1 LSAFGHNSGTKR
13 LAFGS
18 WKSVIFTVIFL
29 SVATST
35 VISHSAFAGR
45 EINSRLSYGNAG
57 AYCGGSGTKGMV
69 WLTNDGSDYYSERVI
84 VDSNTVWASV
94 EVHGAVNSCSTPPKN
109 PAYPNIQTWAVW
121 VMVDGGSA
129 GRLTITN
136 TEFYR
141 GNIPRS
147 AMYAWSSGQENN
159 PAGRLSASLNLAGI
173 APCSSAVNQIA
184 TGSTTVGISRRL
196 ELRQYN
202 AAYRPP
208 PVVNTLG
215 SGTEYVTVPVTRNC
229 PLDYN
234 LNPSITVSPAA
245 ASTGTSVQPAPL
257 VNNSGA
263 TSSSAAQWQ
272 VTTFTI
278 APGRPVPG
286 GGLDGSVPTTHYG
299 NGATVISSGNQAF
312 PRGNQP
318 LSAPAQTI
326 ADLPVGTKVC
336 FALSVQPVTQANG
349 SWSHSAPACVT
360 VAKSPKVDVLGGDL
374 NVGHSSVTKSNII
387 TSLSNKSGKFYGSW
401 GEYGIVP
408 TGVVT
413 GMASGSGYVGGAT
426 TGDICTLSILTF
438 TVGGSGGGCGVVGNY
453 VQTALAPNV
462 SASFPITVPA
472 ASAGPGNPASPA
484 VLPGSSISLIG
495 NSLSGEYQAQA
506 GVTAIDLVGGGDI
519 PKGRS
524 IIINAPAAT
533 VTIRGDIKYTGQP
546 LGSMSDIPQV
556 VIIAKNIIIADSVT
570 NVDAWLVATGTG
582 TEGKVNTCGA
592 GGVSETSDLVYTQ
605 CNQKLTVNGPV
616 IANHLIMRRTA
627 GSGTGAQSGDPAEVF
642 NLRADAYIWASNY
655 NLKSG
660 RITTAVVTE
669 LPPRF

>member
-1 LSAFGHNSGTKR
+1 MDKSVVNLYGGFKAIHLVFFLC
-13 LAFGS
+13 LAFVV
-18 WKSVIFTVIFL
+18 SVGLVAL
-29 SVATST
+29 SPSR
-35 VISHSAFAGR
+35 SFAADDMSV
-45 EINSRLSYGNAG
+45 NSRLAGGNAG
-57 AYCGGSGTKGMV
+57 AYCAAHGNLAFGMV
-69 WLTNDGSDYYSERVI
+69 WISNDGSNYYSETVSIGQFASSTYIQVRGAL
-84 VDSNTVWASV
+84 NT
-94 EVHGAVNSCSTPPKN
+94 CSSSFRSA
-109 PAYPNIQTWAVW
+109 PADVYAINVSSGT
-121 VMVDGGSA
+121 SA
-129 GRLTITN
+129 LGISGTQ
-136 TEFYR
+136 FYR
-141 GNIPRS
+141 GGVPQGVAR
-147 AMYAWSSGQENN
+147 YAWSSRG
-159 PAGRLSASLNLAGI
+159 GYLDASLNVSGVAQCSAAGV
-173 APCSSAVNQIA
+173 PVSATLNV
-184 TGSTTVGISRRL
+184 TVYR
-196 ELRQYN
+196 ELMYVQSGN
-202 AAYRPP
+202 NLYRPP
-208 PVVNTLG
+208 ISPESIDVKIV
-215 SGTEYVTVPVTRNC
+215 RDC
-229 PLDYN
+229 PLDYT
-234 LNPSITVSPAA
+234 LTPSITTNPSA
-245 ASTGTSVQPAPL
+245 ASPGTTVQPAP
-257 VNNSGA
+257 VINNTG
-263 TSSSAAQWQ
+263 SSASNGNQWQ

-286 GGLDGSVPTTHYG
+286 GGLDGSTPTAHYG

-336 FALSVQPVTQANG
+336 FALSVQPVTQADG
-349 SWSHSAPACVT
+349 RWSHSAPACVT

-387 TSLSNKSGKFYGSW
+387 TSVSNKSGQFYGSW

-426 TGDICTLSILTF
+426 TGDICQLSILTF

-453 VQTALAPNV
+453 TQTTPAPNI
-462 SASFPITVPA
+462 SASFIITVPA

-484 VLPGSSISLIG
+484 VLPSSSISLIG
-495 NSLSGEYQAQA
+495 NNLSGEYQAQA
-506 GVTAIDLVGGGDI
+506 GVTSIDLVGSGDI

-556 VIIAKNIIIADSVT
+556 VIIAKNIIIADNVT

-660 RITTAVVTE
+660 RITTVVVTE